1 MFRSVDWILWGLLLA
16 SAALEIFGDIALKW
30 WAETNHWLSFG
41 AGLLAYTIAIAL
53 FAMMLRRGEL
63 AVMFALWVGLAMVGV
78 TLAGWWLFN
87 EILGWPQLVGIGLTV
102 AGVVL
107 LNVK

>member
-1 MFRSVDWILWGLLLA
+1 MFRSVDWVLWGLLLI
-16 SAALEIFGDIALKW
+16 SAILEIFGDIALKW
-30 WAETNHWLSFG
+30 WAETDRWLSFG
-41 AGLLAYTIAIAL
+41 VGLAAYTIAIAL
-53 FAMMLRRGEL
+53 FAIMLRRGEL
-63 AVMFALWVGLAMVGV
+63 AIIFALWVGLAMVGV

-87 EILGWPQLVGIGLTV
+87 EILAWPQLIGIGLTV